1 MSRHNLLSRCCASF
15 ILLGIILTG
24 CSEINIINTSTVNLR
39 VLILVPDQ
47 AKGIT
52 RWLPPEDAIAT
63 FSSNGGYY
71 SVTALHD
78 EDVREYLR
86 SYRDNIQRALFSRS
100 GSLSPGMV
108 AEMVKKLADIESA
121 LEVYALEGGYCSG
134 YVADF
139 ETVNVT
145 IGWDENLEAFTMN
158 CG

>member
-1 MSRHNLLSRCCASF
+1 MSRHNLLSRWSTCF

-24 CSEINIINTSTVNLR
+24 CSEINIINTSTVNMR

-71 SVTALHD
+71 SVTVLHD
-78 EDVREYLR
+78 EDVRKFMR
-86 SYRDNIQRALFSRS
+86 GYRDNIQSALFSPS

-108 AEMVKKLADIESA
+108 AEMVKKLAEIESA
-121 LEVYALEGGYCSG
+121 LEVYALQGGYCSG

-139 ETVNVT
+139 ESVNVT
-145 IGWDENLEAFTMN
+145 IGWDENLDVFTMN